1 MSQCRPSGAFSLG
14 DCDGALAPDAR
25 NADESSDS
33 APCERRLPGNR
44 SLNDDSSTKIL
55 MPATPAK
62 SSSSYS
68 SSSYSFVGGD
78 ETAKNADSSD
88 HVEGGSDD
96 AELFDQDTARE
107 DQKDSSDSHKLNSV
121 KTCGRKGVERKNFSK
136 KVVDELQSWFY
147 SNISHP

>member
-1 MSQCRPSGAFSLG
+1 MSQCRPLGAFSLG
-14 DCDGALAPDAR
+14 DCDGALAPDVR

-44 SLNDDSSTKIL
+44 GLNDDSSTKIL
-55 MPATPAK
+55 MPTTPTK

-68 SSSYSFVGGD
+68 LVGDD

-88 HVEGGSDD
+88 HVEGGSDS
-96 AELFDQDTARE
+96 AELVDQDTARE

-121 KTCGRKGVERKNFSK
+121 KPCGRKGVERKNFSK

>member
-1 MSQCRPSGAFSLG
+1 MNQCRPSGASPLG

-33 APCERRLPGNR
+33 APCERRLPGKC
-44 SLNDDSSTKIL
+44 SLNDDASPKKL
-55 MPATPAK
+55 MPTPP
-62 SSSSYS
+62 STS
-68 SSSYSFVGGD
+68 SSSYSFVGDD
-78 ETAKNADSSD
+78 ETAKDADSSD

-96 AELFDQDTARE
+96 AERFAQDTARE
-107 DQKDSSDSHKLNSV
+107 DQKDGSVSQKLNSV